1 MVGMD
6 SMFDAAARDFTA
18 LAPLLWDR
26 VGLAVVKASPPGS
39 GEHVLDACC
48 GIGSATLPIAEFI
61 GSAGRV
67 DAVDETASRSRDT
80 PPKSSRMPPTSPH
93 GRVAPTTRCSASSV
107 YPSYPILL
115 PGRII

>member
-1 MVGMD
+1 MMVGMD

-26 VGLAVVKASPPGS
+26 VGLAVVKASPPGN

-67 DAVDETASRSRDT
+67 DAVDLSGPLIRELRNRLAELR
-80 PPKSSRMPPTSPH
+80 PAAQVVP
-93 GRVAPTTRCSASSV
+93 
-107 YPSYPILL
+107 
-115 PGRII
+115 

>member
-26 VGLAVVKASPPGS
+26 VGLAVVKASPPGN

-67 DAVDETASRSRDT
+67 DAVDLSGLLLRLSRA
-80 PPKSSRMPPTSPH
+80 PPTSPH